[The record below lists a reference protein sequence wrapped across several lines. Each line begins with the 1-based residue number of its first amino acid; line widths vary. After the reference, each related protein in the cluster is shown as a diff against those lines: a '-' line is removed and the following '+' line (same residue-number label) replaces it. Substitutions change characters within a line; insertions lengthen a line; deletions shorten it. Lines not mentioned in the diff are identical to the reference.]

1 MGTIPSSPYRK
12 RLANE
17 HVCCSMSVVDMDG
30 DDTIITLQEET
41 GKRTCLLSDES
52 VVDMDG
58 DDTIIN
64 PDFLSS
70 TVLEDRPGKAQGD
83 TSFSQTEE
91 LKAAFG
97 DPHVLE
103 MISKAVAAQILEPPR
118 KEIQGL
124 RSTIE
129 ELNAKIDS
137 KDRQILKLQDR
148 VDELEQY
155 GRQNSIRI
163 TSVPESQG
171 ESTEV
176 VKTIF
181 RAVDVQITDDM
192 IDRTHRVGRKSS
204 EADARSRPIL
214 VKCTSYRHKSLLM
227 AAKKSLPT
235 LDTKKLFPAAD
246 WRSLSRSVQ
255 SSTSRPGGSATAAA
269 VPRV

>member
-1 MGTIPSSPYRK
+1 MSKEQARDKRPASSP
-12 RLANE
+12 
-17 HVCCSMSVVDMDG
+17 
-30 DDTIITLQEET
+30 LQEET
-41 GKRTCLLSDES
+41 GKLTCLLSDES

-70 TVLEDRPGKAQGD
+70 TVLEDHPGKALGD

-91 LKAAFG
+91 LKAVFG

-103 MISKAVAAQILEPPR
+103 MISKAVAAQILEPLR

-137 KDRQILKLQDR
+137 KDRQIMKLQDR

-155 GRQNSIRI
+155 GRRNSIRI
-163 TSVPESQG
+163 TSVPEAQG
-171 ESTEV
+171 ESTEEV

-181 RAVDVQITDDM
+181 KAVDVQITDDM

-227 AAKKSLPT
+227 AAKKRSINQSIKSLFT
-235 LDTKKLFPAAD
+235 T
-246 WRSLSRSVQ
+246 V
-255 SSTSRPGGSATAAA
+255 TE
-269 VPRV
+269 